1 MKHSEIRKLMPDYL
15 EGDLDL
21 DKRALVDAH
30 LDECAECAF
39 DIDGMRQTLSL
50 LHTLSDPQPPS
61 DLSRRIMQRIEAG
74 ETRRGWRE
82 RLEGLF
88 GPLLEPRILAPIS
101 AGALVLGS
109 ILDIKLF
116 TKLLVFVKPYNITFY
131 GVLTSAILI
140 SLLSTLT
147 PYLLKIVVDDYLL
160 LKNYEGMQTIIMIM
174 MIVLFLEVIFM
185 YLFTYYANW
194 LGQKVIKNLRVDVFQ
209 KILKFKMSFF
219 DKNAVGRLVTRTV
232 NDIETIASIFSQGLF
247 MIIADILKMITVLSV
262 MTIIN
267 FELTLVVVSIFPFL
281 IYATRVFQKS
291 MKVAFEKVRRE
302 VANLNSFVQ
311 ERISGVKI
319 VQIFNREQLEIN
331 NFIDINI
338 KHRDAWLRTVWINS
352 IFFPLA
358 EISTSICIGLLVWYG
373 GFNNLNGE
381 NISLGTLFL
390 FISMSGLLFR
400 PLRQIAD
407 RFNTLQMGMVSTERI
422 FKILEDDLEIKDN
435 GRIDN
440 TSFDGLIEFKNVKFS
455 YVKNQIVID
464 DISFKIQPGET
475 LAIVGPTGSGKSTI
489 INLITKFYEIDS
501 GSIYLD
507 GNNIDKFKLDNI
519 RNKVGV
525 ILQDVF
531 MFADTIF
538 NNITLFNKDIS
549 IEDVERSAK
558 DLEIHDFILSLPGG
572 YDFNVSERGG
582 TLSSGQRQ
590 LLAFLRVLVNNPDIL
605 ILDEATSSIDSYSED
620 LIKKATKTITKDK
633 TSIIIAHRL
642 STVESADKIYLYGK
656 W

>member
-1 MKHSEIRKLMPDYL
+1 MEKVK
-15 EGDLDL
+15 GN
-21 DKRALVDAH
+21 
-30 LDECAECAF
+30 
-39 DIDGMRQTLSL
+39 
-50 LHTLSDPQPPS
+50 
-61 DLSRRIMQRIEAG
+61 
-74 ETRRGWRE
+74 
-82 RLEGLF
+82 
-88 GPLLEPRILAPIS
+88 
-101 AGALVLGS
+101 

-311 ERISGVKI
+311 ERISGIKI

-331 NFIDINI
+331 NFNDINI

-381 NISLGTLFL
+381 SISLGTLFL

-422 FKILEDDLEIKDN
+422 FKILEDDSEIKDN
-435 GRIDN
+435 GKIDY
-440 TSFDGLIEFKNVKFS
+440 TSFSGLIEFKNVKFS

-464 DISFKIQPGET
+464 DISFKIHPGET

-519 RNKVGV
+519 RNNVGV

-642 STVESADKIYLYGK
+642 STVESADKIIYMENGKILEFGNHKELLNIDNGKFKKLYREQFIENELV
-656 W
+656 

>member
-1 MKHSEIRKLMPDYL
+1 MEKVK
-15 EGDLDL
+15 GN
-21 DKRALVDAH
+21 
-30 LDECAECAF
+30 
-39 DIDGMRQTLSL
+39 
-50 LHTLSDPQPPS
+50 
-61 DLSRRIMQRIEAG
+61 
-74 ETRRGWRE
+74 
-82 RLEGLF
+82 
-88 GPLLEPRILAPIS
+88 
-101 AGALVLGS
+101 

-160 LKNYEGMQTIIMIM
+160 LKNYEGMRSIIMIM
-174 MIVLFLEVIFM
+174 MVVLFLEVVFM

-247 MIIADILKMITVLSV
+247 MIIADILKMVTVLTV
-262 MTIIN
+262 MIIIN
-267 FELTLVVVSIFPFL
+267 LELTLVVVSIFPFL

-319 VQIFNREQLEIN
+319 VQIFNREQLEIK
-331 NFIDINI
+331 NFNDINI
-338 KHRDAWLRTVWINS
+338 NHRDAWLRTVWINS

-422 FKILEDDLEIKDN
+422 FKILEDDSEIKDN
-435 GRIDN
+435 GQIEHTYFN
-440 TSFDGLIEFKNVKFS
+440 GLIEFKNVKFS
-455 YVKNQIVID
+455 YVENQIVID
-464 DISFKIQPGET
+464 DISFKIHPGET

-501 GSIYLD
+501 GRILID
-507 GNNIDKFKLDNI
+507 GNNIDELKLDNI

-549 IEDVERSAK
+549 LEDVKKSAK

-572 YDFNVSERGG
+572 YNFNVSERGG
-582 TLSSGQRQ
+582 TLSSGQKQ

-620 LIKKATKTITKDK
+620 LIKRATKKITKDK

-642 STVESADKIYLYGK
+642 STVESADKIIYMENGKILEFGNHKELLNIDNGKFKKLYREQFIENELV
-656 W
+656 

>member
-1 MKHSEIRKLMPDYL
+1 M
-15 EGDLDL
+15 
-21 DKRALVDAH
+21 
-30 LDECAECAF
+30 
-39 DIDGMRQTLSL
+39 
-50 LHTLSDPQPPS
+50 
-61 DLSRRIMQRIEAG
+61 
-74 ETRRGWRE
+74 
-82 RLEGLF
+82 
-88 GPLLEPRILAPIS
+88 
-101 AGALVLGS
+101 
-109 ILDIKLF
+109 
-116 TKLLVFVKPYNITFY
+116 LLVFVKPYNITFY

-311 ERISGVKI
+311 ERISGIKI

-331 NFIDINI
+331 NFNDINI

-381 NISLGTLFL
+381 SISLGTLFL

-422 FKILEDDLEIKDN
+422 FKILEDDSEIKDN
-435 GRIDN
+435 GSIDH

-507 GNNIDKFKLDNI
+507 GNNIDEFKLDNI

-642 STVESADKIYLYGK
+642 STVESADKIIYMENGKILEFGNHKELLNIDNGKFKKLYREQFIENELV
-656 W
+656 

>member
-1 MKHSEIRKLMPDYL
+1 MEKVK
-15 EGDLDL
+15 GN
-21 DKRALVDAH
+21 
-30 LDECAECAF
+30 
-39 DIDGMRQTLSL
+39 
-50 LHTLSDPQPPS
+50 
-61 DLSRRIMQRIEAG
+61 
-74 ETRRGWRE
+74 
-82 RLEGLF
+82 
-88 GPLLEPRILAPIS
+88 
-101 AGALVLGS
+101 

-160 LKNYEGMQTIIMIM
+160 LKNYEGMRSIIMIM
-174 MIVLFLEVIFM
+174 MVVLFLEVVFM

-247 MIIADILKMITVLSV
+247 MIIADILKMVTVLTV
-262 MTIIN
+262 MIIIN
-267 FELTLVVVSIFPFL
+267 LELTLVVVSIFPFL

-331 NFIDINI
+331 NFNDINI

-422 FKILEDDLEIKDN
+422 FRILEDDSEIKDN
-435 GRIDN
+435 GKIEN
-440 TSFDGLIEFKNVKFS
+440 TSFNGLIEFKNVKFS
-455 YVKNQIVID
+455 YVENQIVID
-464 DISFKIQPGET
+464 DISFKIHPGET

-501 GSIYLD
+501 GKILID
-507 GNNIDKFKLDNI
+507 GNNIDELKLDNI

-538 NNITLFNKDIS
+538 NNITLFNRDIS
-549 IEDVERSAK
+549 LEDVERSAK

-572 YDFNVSERGG
+572 YNFNVSERGG
-582 TLSSGQRQ
+582 TLSSGQKQ

-620 LIKKATKTITKDK
+620 LIKRATKKITKDK

-642 STVESADKIYLYGK
+642 STVESADKIIYMENGKILEFGNHKELLNIDNGMFKKLYREQFIENELV
-656 W
+656 

>member
-1 MKHSEIRKLMPDYL
+1 MEKVK
-15 EGDLDL
+15 
-21 DKRALVDAH
+21 
-30 LDECAECAF
+30 
-39 DIDGMRQTLSL
+39 
-50 LHTLSDPQPPS
+50 
-61 DLSRRIMQRIEAG
+61 
-74 ETRRGWRE
+74 
-82 RLEGLF
+82 
-88 GPLLEPRILAPIS
+88 
-101 AGALVLGS
+101 GS

-331 NFIDINI
+331 NFNDINI

-435 GRIDN
+435 GRIDH

-558 DLEIHDFILSLPGG
+558 DLEIHDFIISLPGG
-572 YDFNVSERGG
+572 YDFNVTERGG

-642 STVESADKIYLYGK
+642 STVESADKIIYMENGKILEFGNHKELLNIDNGKFKKLYREQFIENELV
-656 W
+656 

>member
-1 MKHSEIRKLMPDYL
+1 MEKVK
-15 EGDLDL
+15 GN
-21 DKRALVDAH
+21 
-30 LDECAECAF
+30 
-39 DIDGMRQTLSL
+39 
-50 LHTLSDPQPPS
+50 
-61 DLSRRIMQRIEAG
+61 
-74 ETRRGWRE
+74 
-82 RLEGLF
+82 
-88 GPLLEPRILAPIS
+88 
-101 AGALVLGS
+101 

-160 LKNYEGMQTIIMIM
+160 LKNYEGMRSIIMIM
-174 MIVLFLEVIFM
+174 MVVLFLEVVFM

-247 MIIADILKMITVLSV
+247 MIIADILKMVTVLTV
-262 MTIIN
+262 MIIIN
-267 FELTLVVVSIFPFL
+267 LELTLVVVSIFPFL

-331 NFIDINI
+331 NFNDINI
-338 KHRDAWLRTVWINS
+338 KHKDAWLRTVWINS

-422 FKILEDDLEIKDN
+422 FKILEDDSEIKDN
-435 GRIDN
+435 GKIEH
-440 TSFDGLIEFKNVKFS
+440 TSFNGLIEFKNVKFS
-455 YVKNQIVID
+455 YVENQIVID
-464 DISFKIQPGET
+464 DISFKINPGET

-501 GSIYLD
+501 GRILID
-507 GNNIDKFKLDNI
+507 GNNIDELKLDNI

-549 IEDVERSAK
+549 LEDVKKSAK

-572 YDFNVSERGG
+572 YNFNVSERGG
-582 TLSSGQRQ
+582 TLSSGQKQ

-620 LIKKATKTITKDK
+620 LIKRATKKITKDK

-642 STVESADKIYLYGK
+642 STVESADKIIYMENGKILEFGNHKELLNIDNGKFKKLYREQFIENELV
-656 W
+656 

>member
-1 MKHSEIRKLMPDYL
+1 MEKVK
-15 EGDLDL
+15 GN
-21 DKRALVDAH
+21 
-30 LDECAECAF
+30 
-39 DIDGMRQTLSL
+39 
-50 LHTLSDPQPPS
+50 
-61 DLSRRIMQRIEAG
+61 
-74 ETRRGWRE
+74 
-82 RLEGLF
+82 
-88 GPLLEPRILAPIS
+88 
-101 AGALVLGS
+101 

-160 LKNYEGMQTIIMIM
+160 LKNYEGMRSIIMIM
-174 MIVLFLEVIFM
+174 MVVLFLEVVFM

-247 MIIADILKMITVLSV
+247 MIIADILKMVTVLTV
-262 MTIIN
+262 MIIIN
-267 FELTLVVVSIFPFL
+267 LELTLVVVSIFPFL

-319 VQIFNREQLEIN
+319 VQIFNREQLEIK
-331 NFIDINI
+331 NFNDINI
-338 KHRDAWLRTVWINS
+338 NHRDAWLRTVWINS

-422 FKILEDDLEIKDN
+422 FKILEDDSEIKDN
-435 GRIDN
+435 GKIEH
-440 TSFDGLIEFKNVKFS
+440 TSFNGLIEFKNVKFS
-455 YVKNQIVID
+455 YVENQIVID
-464 DISFKIQPGET
+464 DISFKIHPGET

-501 GSIYLD
+501 GRILID
-507 GNNIDKFKLDNI
+507 GNNIDELKLDNI

-549 IEDVERSAK
+549 LEDVKKSAK

-572 YDFNVSERGG
+572 YNFNVSERGG
-582 TLSSGQRQ
+582 TLSSGQKQ

-620 LIKKATKTITKDK
+620 LIKRATKKITKDK

-642 STVESADKIYLYGK
+642 STVESADKIIYMENGKISEFGNHKELLNIDNGKFKKLYREQFIENELV
-656 W
+656 